1 MLKRFRNVKNVD
13 YVTRLFNNRALRWAI
28 GISALLGLLI
38 SNVSALAQPYEK
50 STLSN
55 QNIRFHGA
63 SFEGH
68 SIHFAASGNPEKPGV
83 LFIHG
88 TPGGWDAF
96 EGYLASDQL
105 RRDFFLVSVDRP
117 GWGKSVLDPKKIDG
131 DFELQAKA
139 IKAVLDHYP
148 DKKWTIIGH
157 SLGASIA
164 PKIALYAPQS
174 VDSLLLLAGSLNPK
188 LGKPRWYN
196 WAAST
201 WVIASLIGDSM
212 KYSNR
217 EIMGLRKQLKLMD
230 AEIKTSKLDADVLI
244 MQGMKDKLVSP
255 KNPAYAAEQWRDN
268 FTSIELVE
276 LSDEGHFLPWR
287 QAPLV
292 VQSIYKL
299 RTLQSKQA
307 NSVNAQSD

>member
-1 MLKRFRNVKNVD
+1 MLKRFRNVTNVD
-13 YVTRLFNNRALRWAI
+13 YAFRLLSNRALRWGI
-28 GISALLGLLI
+28 GITALLGLLI

-55 QNIRFHGA
+55 KNIHFDTV
-63 SFEGH
+63 SVESQ
-68 SIHFAASGNPEKPGV
+68 SIHFAFSGNPDKPGV

-96 EGYLASDQL
+96 EGYLASAQL
-105 RRDFFLVSVDRP
+105 RQDFFLVSVDRP
-117 GWGKSVLDPKKIDG
+117 GWGKSLMDPKKING

-139 IKAVLDHYP
+139 IQAVLDHYP
-148 DKKWTIIGH
+148 GKKWTIIGH

-164 PKIALYAPQS
+164 PKVALYAPES

-201 WVIASLIGDSM
+201 WAIASLIGNSM

-217 EIMGLRKQLKLMD
+217 EIMGLRKQLKIMD
-230 AEIKTSKLDADVLI
+230 AEIKASKLDTDILI
-244 MQGMKDKLVSP
+244 MQGKKDKLVSP
-255 KNPAYAAEQWRDN
+255 KNPAYVAEQWQDN
-268 FTSIELVE
+268 FNSIELLE

-292 VQSIYKL
+292 VQSLYKL
-299 RTLQSKQA
+299 RAQQSEQA
-307 NSVNAQSD
+307 SAERYTD

>member
-1 MLKRFRNVKNVD
+1 MPKRFRNVKHIAD
-13 YVTRLFNNRALRWAI
+13 AIRFFNNKTLRWSMVVTAV
-28 GISALLGLLI
+28 LGLLI

-50 STLSN
+50 STLSD
-55 QNIRFHGA
+55 QNIRFETVN
-63 SFEGH
+63 FESH
-68 SIHFAASGNPEKPGV
+68 SIHVATSGNPNKPGV

-96 EGYLASDQL
+96 EGYLANDRL
-105 RRDFFLVSVDRP
+105 RQDFFLVSVDRP
-117 GWGKSVLDPKKIDG
+117 GWGKSHLDPKKIDG

-139 IKAVLDHYP
+139 IKSVLDHYP

-164 PKIALYAPQS
+164 PKVALYAPGS
-174 VDSLLLLAGSLNPK
+174 VDSILLLAGSLNPK

-201 WVIASLIGDSM
+201 WAIASLIGDSM

-217 EIMGLRKQLKLMD
+217 EIMGLRKQLKTMD
-230 AEIKTSKLDADVLI
+230 AEIKASKLDTDVVI
-244 MQGMKDKLVSP
+244 IQGLKDKLVSP
-255 KNPAYAAEQWRDN
+255 KNPAYAAEQWQET
-268 FTSIELVE
+268 FTSIELIE

-287 QAPLV
+287 QVPLV
-292 VQSIYKL
+292 IQSMYKL
-299 RTLQSKQA
+299 RALQSEQTKTI
-307 NSVNAQSD
+307 D